1 MSAGLSEFLR
11 RLRERLDR
19 AEGRAGE
26 EAAYAQTLLDRAS
39 TEQAPY
45 AATAHPLVR
54 HLPAALA
61 GLDRDAPD
69 IAAVLRPLANALPW
83 RYGYEARADLPD
95 LHLNMGWS
103 ELVGPAAPFR
113 SDEVCLGL
121 TLIGPHTHY
130 PAHRHPAVELY
141 HVLTGAAEWSADG
154 IGHVQPPGS
163 FILHETNQE
172 HAMRAADKPLL
183 ALYTWSGDV
192 VSPSVWSPRT

>member
-1 MSAGLSEFLR
+1 MSGDIAEVLG
-11 RLRERLDR
+11 RLRGQLDR

-26 EAAYAQTLLDRAS
+26 EATRVKTLLDRAS

-45 AATAHPLVR
+45 TATAHPLVR

-69 IAAVLRPLANALPW
+69 IAAVLRPLAKGLPW
-83 RYGYEARADLPD
+83 RYGYEASADRPD
-95 LHLNMGWS
+95 LHLDMGWA
-103 ELVGPAAPFR
+103 EFVGPAAPFR

-130 PAHRHPAVELY
+130 AAHRHPAVELY
-141 HVLTGAAEWSADG
+141 HVLTGSAAWSG
-154 IGHVQPPGS
+154 NSRPPGA
-163 FILHETNQE
+163 FILHESNQE
-172 HAMRAADKPLL
+172 HAMHTGNEPLL

-192 VSPSVWSPRT
+192 VSPSVWSRQT